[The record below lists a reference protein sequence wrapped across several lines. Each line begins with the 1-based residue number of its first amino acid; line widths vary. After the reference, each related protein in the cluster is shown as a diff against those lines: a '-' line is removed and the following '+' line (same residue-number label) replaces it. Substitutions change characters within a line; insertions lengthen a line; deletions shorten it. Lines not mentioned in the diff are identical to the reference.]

1 MVQELMGAQRL
12 MFVIATLLFVAS
24 GATSCAQ
31 RKATYAPENAFSA
44 PTVVVAQNQAASLN
58 DAGSEEEEP
67 EAVEAQAETVPDPF
81 EPVNRAFFNFNDKFY
96 FWVMKPVAIG
106 YKAVVP
112 EEVRLSI
119 RNFFYN
125 LAFPVRFVN
134 NLLQAKFFGAF
145 EETCS
150 FLVNSTVGLG
160 GLADVATA
168 IDLKR
173 HDEDLGQT
181 LAVYGA
187 GPGFYINWP
196 FLGPSTVRDSI
207 GMTGDL
213 FLDPLTYMGTH
224 WYAPGARG
232 LNVTNET
239 SLRLGDY
246 ESLKK
251 AALDP
256 YVALRNAYYQNR
268 LSRIKE

>member
-1 MVQELMGAQRL
+1 MRTNGLV
-12 MFVIATLLFVAS
+12 FVLAILLFVAS
-24 GATSCAQ
+24 EATSSAQ
-31 RKATYAPENAFSA
+31 SAATYAPEYGFSA
-44 PTVVVAQNQAASLN
+44 PKVVVAQIQVASLKE
-58 DAGSEEEEP
+58 AGSGEEEP
-67 EAVEAQAETVPDPF
+67 EPVEAQAETVPDPF
-81 EPVNRAFFNFNDKFY
+81 EPLNRAFFNFNDKLY
-96 FWVMKPVAIG
+96 FWVLKPVAVG
-106 YKAVVP
+106 YKTVVP
-112 EEVRLSI
+112 EEARVSV

-134 NLLQAKFFGAF
+134 TLLQGKFFGAF

-181 LAVYGA
+181 LAVQGN

-196 FLGPSTVRDSI
+196 FLGPSTLRDSI
-207 GMTGDL
+207 GMAGDL
-213 FLDPLTYMGTH
+213 FLDPLTYLGTY

-232 LNVTNET
+232 LNVVNET
-239 SLRLGDY
+239 SLRIGDY

-256 YVALRNAYYQNR
+256 YVALRDAYYQNR
-268 LSRIKE
+268 LSKIKE